1 MSYEIC
7 CANFLGRALSP
18 MLPTACPAE
27 LRTMAPAKRAT
38 FNRRWLPPPADQE
51 RPGLP
56 VKVQ

>member
-7 CANFLGRALSP
+7 AANFLGRASSDVQA
-18 MLPTACPAE
+18 TACPAE

-38 FNRRWLPPPADQE
+38 VFRRWLPLPTDQQ